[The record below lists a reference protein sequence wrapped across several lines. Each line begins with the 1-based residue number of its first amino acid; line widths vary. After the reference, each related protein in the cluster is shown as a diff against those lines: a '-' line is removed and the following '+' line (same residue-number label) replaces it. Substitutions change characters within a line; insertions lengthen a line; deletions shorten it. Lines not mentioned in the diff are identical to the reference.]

1 MADNIEN
8 LGLDI
13 PDGFAC
19 GPSLVAVLHLALLL
33 QALVRGVEL
42 VPAVVVGV
50 QDILD
55 VRCTAMEV
63 HVVAADL
70 LDQPGRGPHADA
82 PWNRWNVCCK
92 VGGGLEI
99 TYTPQRGLE
108 VTKTPAC

>member
-70 LDQPGRGPHADA
+70 VRNFDHHRPIILS
-82 PWNRWNVCCK
+82 
-92 VGGGLEI
+92 
-99 TYTPQRGLE
+99 
-108 VTKTPAC
+108 